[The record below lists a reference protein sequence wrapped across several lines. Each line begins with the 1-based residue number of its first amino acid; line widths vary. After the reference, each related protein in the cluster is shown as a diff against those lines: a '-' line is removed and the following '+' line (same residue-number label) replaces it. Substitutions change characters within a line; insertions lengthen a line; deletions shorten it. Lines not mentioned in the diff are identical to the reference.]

1 MAARGQVRVS
11 ICLTAPIVGDRWLA
25 RRGGRHKARTCL
37 VPGPRT
43 QKTVAW
49 TMERIEFYRAQRD
62 REMGRYS

>member
-11 ICLTAPIVGDRWLA
+11 ICLTALWTEILGQLAAVGVT
-25 RRGGRHKARTCL
+25 KARTYL
-37 VPGPRT
+37 MPGPRT
-43 QKTVAW
+43 QKTVVW

>member
-1 MAARGQVRVS
+1 M
-11 ICLTAPIVGDRWLA
+11 
-25 RRGGRHKARTCL
+25 
-37 VPGPRT
+37 PGLRT